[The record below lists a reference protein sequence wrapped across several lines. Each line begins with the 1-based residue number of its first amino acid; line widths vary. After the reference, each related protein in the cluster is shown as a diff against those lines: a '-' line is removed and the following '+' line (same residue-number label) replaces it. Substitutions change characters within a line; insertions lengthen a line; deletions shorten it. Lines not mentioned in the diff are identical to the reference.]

1 MLTKSSIRTYGAVL
15 VIVICLNFLLPR
27 LLPGG
32 PLDYIEGSD
41 SGAIVTEAQRNAIL
55 EYYQLNESTTV
66 QFLHY
71 VKGVFTFDSGISFI
85 YKAPVRDLLISYL
98 PNTLLIVGI
107 ASVIST
113 IIGIIAGLLAGWWNG
128 RKMEQSLLYAVLT
141 ISAIPEFLIG
151 LVLLLLLA
159 VQVQWFPLSGAQ
171 TPFLRDATWWHM
183 VIDRMYHATLPI
195 ITLVVVNIASVYLMM
210 RNSAIEILREPF
222 IEFAKVKGISRKRIL
237 LTHLGKAAILPVFT
251 LIMIR
256 LSTLFTGAVFVETV
270 FSYPGIGRLLQE
282 AIMARDYPLMH
293 GLFFVFTI
301 IVLLFNAIAD
311 VMYVRLDPRMKS
323 EAEE

>member
-71 VKGVFTFDSGISFI
+71 VKGVFTFDFGISFI

-323 EAEE
+323 GAEE